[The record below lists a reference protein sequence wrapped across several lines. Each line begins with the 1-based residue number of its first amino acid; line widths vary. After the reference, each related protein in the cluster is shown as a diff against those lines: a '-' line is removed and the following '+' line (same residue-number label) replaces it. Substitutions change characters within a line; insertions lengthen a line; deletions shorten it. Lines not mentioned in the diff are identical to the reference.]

1 MALKGA
7 QEVAQH
13 YSEDRMPHKLWI
25 SAGSQSVN
33 FLWAG
38 NLKGKDITSAACVWT
53 TIKVLFRTRNTY
65 EFAFEYYLA
74 DKGDEWIAAQRY
86 TLILE
91 FPIDGF

>member
-1 MALKGA
+1 
-7 QEVAQH
+7 
-13 YSEDRMPHKLWI
+13 MPHKLWI

-53 TIKVLFRTRNTY
+53 MIKVLFRTRNTY